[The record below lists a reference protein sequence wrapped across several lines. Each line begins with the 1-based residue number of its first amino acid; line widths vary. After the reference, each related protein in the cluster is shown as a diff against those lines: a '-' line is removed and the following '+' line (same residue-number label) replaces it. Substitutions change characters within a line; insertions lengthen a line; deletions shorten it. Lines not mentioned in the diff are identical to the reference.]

1 MRCHDG
7 NGLGNKAQ
15 YCWNTMRRLT
25 YSSTKKTNKDSGE
38 NDEKIDAK
46 KQVWMNKNIVLNLNE
61 IKDQCTSKHG
71 FHRVLDEK

>member
-7 NGLGNKAQ
+7 NGIGNKAK

-25 YSSTKKTNKDSGE
+25 YNSAKKTNKDSGE

-46 KQVWMNKNIVLNLNE
+46 KQVWMKKNSVLNMTE
-61 IKDQCTSKHG
+61 IKDRCTSEDG
-71 FHRVLDEK
+71 FHMEIHS